1 MKCGLF
7 GFAFR
12 MLFSACLPLYFGSSD
27 STNLTAGATTDDH
40 SLWTEEGNVSQISS
54 GSGAIS
60 ILDGGAVR
68 GAFDLVAANDVQM
81 GKNYDS
87 LLTTTGEG
95 FDNLVSA
102 SSKDYGSLLS
112 ATSDL
117 FGQSADQYSG
127 LLSATSK
134 GFDNLLSASGDVADI
149 GRSNYKDMLST
160 TTDLFGQVFDQG
172 GTNYEKLLS
181 NTSTTM
187 AGLMDSIGATQNW
200 IQGSLDTAQ
209 SKGTLDNRTITVIG
223 VALAAVLGLFLL
235 RGKRA

>member
-1 MKCGLF
+1 MGLF
-7 GFAFR
+7 DSNSNSVTVDRTQNVSKNVTQSEGAR
-12 MLFSACLPLYFGSSD
+12 AFSADEGSTLSVNMLD
-27 STNLTAGATTDDH
+27 
-40 SLWTEEGNVSQISS
+40 
-54 GSGAIS
+54 SGAVNS
-60 ILDGGAVR
+60 
-68 GAFDLVAANDVQM
+68 AFDAIAANDVQM

-87 LLTTTGEG
+87 LLTTTSEG

-102 SSKDYGSLLS
+102 SGKSYDKLLNT
-112 ATSDL
+112 TSDL
-117 FGQSADQYSG
+117 FGQSADQYSD
-127 LLSATSK
+127 LLSETTK
-134 GFDNLLSASGDVADI
+134 NFDSLLSASGDVADI
-149 GRSNYKDMLST
+149 GRSNYKDMLGA
-160 TTDLFGQVFDQG
+160 TTDLFGQIFDQS

-223 VALAAVLGLFLL
+223 VALAAVIGIFLL